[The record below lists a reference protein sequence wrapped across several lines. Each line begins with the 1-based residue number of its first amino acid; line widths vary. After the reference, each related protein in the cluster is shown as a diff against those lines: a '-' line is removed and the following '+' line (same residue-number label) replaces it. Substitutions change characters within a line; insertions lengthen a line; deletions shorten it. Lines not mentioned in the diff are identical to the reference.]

1 MVLVGGKVNIM
12 NQNKYKQSPM
22 NYTGNKYKLLSQL
35 LPLFP
40 DDIKTFYDVC
50 CGGLAVSMNVKADRY
65 VCNDIDWH
73 IIDMYKTI
81 QLSDTF
87 IDDVQKVLVQYG
99 LRDASV
105 DDVSAFGKL
114 RAAYNATKDSVLFFA
129 LLTQSFNSI
138 LLYDSQGN
146 CNSAYGHGKGGGCPG
161 LTDTR
166 LKNLTN
172 LINWL
177 KQNNVSLITG
187 YFSDLAIVKEAFVYI
202 DPPYLITTAAYN
214 KTVWNNVDEYTMYR
228 WLDSLTE
235 RGISWGMSN
244 VLRNRGNVHIK
255 LKRWSSKYN
264 VIPIQHK
271 YRSLAAS
278 DSKPTDTQEVY
289 VCNYTK

>member
-1 MVLVGGKVNIM
+1 M

-22 NYTGNKYKLLSQL
+22 NYTGNKYKLLPQL

-40 DDIKTFYDVC
+40 DDINTFYDVC
-50 CGGLAVSMNVKADRY
+50 CGGLAVSMNVKADKY

-87 IDDVQKVLVQYG
+87 IDDVQNVLVQYG
-99 LRDASV
+99 LRDASG
-105 DDVSAFGKL
+105 DDVNAFNEL

-138 LLYDSQGN
+138 LSYDSQGN
-146 CNSAYGHGKGGGCPG
+146 CNSSYGHGKSGRCPG
-161 LTDTR
+161 LSDVR
-166 LKNLTN
+166 LANLKV
-172 LINWL
+172 LSEWL
-177 KQNNVSLITG
+177 KENDVNLLG
-187 YFSDLAIVKEAFVYI
+187 NYFTDLCVEQEAFVYI
-202 DPPYLITTAAYN
+202 DPPYLITHAAYN
-214 KTVWNNVDEYTMYR
+214 QTVWNNVDEYTMYR
-228 WLDSLTE
+228 WLDNLNE

-271 YRSLAAS
+271 YGSLAAS

>member
-1 MVLVGGKVNIM
+1 M

-22 NYTGNKYKLLSQL
+22 NYTGNKYKLLPQL

-40 DDIKTFYDVC
+40 DGIKTFYDVC
-50 CGGLAVSMNVKADRY
+50 CGGLAVAMNIKADRY

-81 QLSDTF
+81 RESNTF
-87 IDDVQKVLVQYG
+87 ADDVKAALDRYG
-99 LRDASV
+99 LQDASV
-105 DDVSAFGKL
+105 DDANSYIRL
-114 RAAYNATKDSVLFFA
+114 RDDYNSTKNPVLFFA
-129 LLTQSFNSI
+129 LITQAFNSI

-146 CNSAYGHGKGGGCPG
+146 CNSAYGHGKGGNCPG

-172 LINWL
+172 LTNWL

-187 YFSDLAIVKEAFVYI
+187 YFSDLSIDQEAFVYI
-202 DPPYLITTAAYN
+202 DPPYLITNAAYN
-214 KTVWNNVDEYTMYR
+214 RSVWNNVDEYTMYR
-228 WLDSLTE
+228 WLDELTE
-235 RGISWGMSN
+235 RGIPWGMSN

-255 LKRWSSKYN
+255 LKRWSKRYN

-271 YRSLAAS
+271 YGSLAAS
-278 DSKPTDTQEVY
+278 DNRPTDTQEVY